1 MGGDA
6 APTRLNSKGYLG
18 SQVEKQQSKFEASR
32 GTLVGSGQSYLYAH
46 KEWIYIFQEI
56 N

>member
-6 APTRLNSKGYLG
+6 APTRLNSKVPLG
-18 SQVEKQQSKFEASR
+18 SQVEEKQQSKFEAASQ

-46 KEWIYIFQEI
+46 KELIYIF
-56 N
+56 

>member
-1 MGGDA
+1 MVVFRAMGGDA
-6 APTRLNSKGYLG
+6 APTRLNPRDYLG
-18 SQVEKQQSKFEASR
+18 SQVEEASR

-46 KEWIYIFQEI
+46 KELIYIFQEI